1 MAKLN
6 TVLSRVSANCLRGQ
20 PVPDDLRS
28 LWQAQLDGDEFLA
41 DHEFLLVDDLN
52 EEFFEGYDE
61 NSGAPEHSV
70 RAYKRMFEHIAF
82 VATTMDG
89 GRLGYW
95 LGATLRVPGQ
105 PVAESPVVELD
116 SEGQFELK
124 GANLA
129 EYFLIQFGDSPE
141 EFSEIRDWLVG
152 LNIPVGVSG
161 QEEIWAHLEG
171 FDDPNE
177 LSRRYQSEESAGE

>member
-1 MAKLN
+1 MAKLK
-6 TVLSRVSANCLRGQ
+6 TVLSRVSANCLHGQ
-20 PVPDDLRS
+20 AVPDDLRS
-28 LWQAQLDGDEFLA
+28 LWQAQLDGDDFLQ
-41 DHEFLLVDDLN
+41 DHEFTLVDHLD

-61 NSGAPEHSV
+61 NSGAPEYSV

-95 LGATLRVPGQ
+95 LGEGGR
-105 PVAESPVVELD
+105 PVADSPVVELD
-116 SEGQFELK
+116 NEGQFELK

-129 EYFLIQFGDSPE
+129 EYFLLQFGDSPE

-152 LNIPVGVSG
+152 LNIPVGASS
-161 QEEIWAHLEG
+161 QKEIWAHLEG
-171 FDDPNE
+171 FDSPNE
-177 LSRRYQSEESAGE
+177 LSRRYQREESAQE